1 MINNLSTYELVS
13 LLLKK
18 NKQDIKS
25 VLISL
30 MLEDKLDFAD
40 ISSSYIE
47 FMKMK
52 SNKEN
57 MNCSELNACIL
68 QLMFFA
74 DKKKKLTE
82 IENEIVQR
90 ALYSL
95 NKYKYFKLDY
105 LNEKFSY
112 IGDDKAKKLT
122 CYKNDI

>member
-68 QLMFFA
+68 QLMFF
-74 DKKKKLTE
+74 
-82 IENEIVQR
+82 V
-90 ALYSL
+90 
-95 NKYKYFKLDY
+95 
-105 LNEKFSY
+105 
-112 IGDDKAKKLT
+112 
-122 CYKNDI
+122 